1 MSILVSVQQAQVPL
15 LKGDTVDHD
24 EIVQVVLSCGGS
36 SWDPPS
42 LGGTETDG
50 WWQGKKAR

>member
-24 EIVQVVLSCGGS
+24 EIIQVVLSCGGS

-42 LGGTETDG
+42 LGEGTETDG
-50 WWQGKKAR
+50 WWKEK